1 MIAVKDMAYVR
12 YQAPDLDAMER
23 CLLDF
28 GLHRVRRSDDA
39 LHMRSHGSAP
49 FVHVTQRGPAASI
62 GFGLIAGSADDLR
75 HLAAET
81 GKRVEPSDEPGGGL
95 RVTLTDPA
103 GLRVD
108 VVHGQ
113 VAVQTLPV
121 RAPMQRNLPG
131 TPTRINRTVR
141 TQPGPSQVLRAGHVA
156 LLVPDFNAAYDF
168 YTRLL
173 GMRLSDGYQAGPDE
187 QTGRRLPALRPWRHA
202 GRPPHRRARL
212 AAGLAVRPHRP
223 QRLRSH
229 RPRRPDARP
238 RAPARARPQTQLGLG
253 RHVEG
258 SQLFDYWR
266 DPFGHKIEHWTDG
279 DMVNDSYAP
288 HRVPMDP
295 GRLAQWAPP
304 INAEFFE

>member
-75 HLAAET
+75 RLAAET
-81 GKRVEPSDEPGGGL
+81 GTRVEPSDEPGGGL

-113 VAVQTLPV
+113 VAARRRCRCARRCSATCRARRHASIARCAPSRAHRRCCAPAMWRCSCPTSTPPTTSTRVCSACVCPTATRPGRMNRLVAAFLHCGLGDTPVDHHTVALVSPPGLPS
-121 RAPMQRNLPG
+121 G
-131 TPTRINRTVR
+131 RIDHSAFEVTDLDDLMR
-141 TQPGPSQVLRAGHVA
+141 GHEHLRARGHKHSWG
-156 LLVPDFNAAYDF
+156 
-168 YTRLL
+168 R
-173 GMRLSDGYQAGPDE
+173 GPPC
-187 QTGRRLPALRPWRHA
+187 RRQPALRLLA
-202 GRPPHRRARL
+202 RPL
-212 AAGLAVRPHRP
+212 RP
-223 QRLRSH
+223 QDRTLDRRRHGQRQLRAA
-229 RPRRPDARP
+229 PR
-238 RAPARARPQTQLGLG
+238 
-253 RHVEG
+253 
-258 SQLFDYWR
+258 
-266 DPFGHKIEHWTDG
+266 TDG
-279 DMVNDSYAP
+279 PGPAGAMGTTDQR
-288 HRVPMDP
+288 RV
-295 GRLAQWAPP
+295 L
-304 INAEFFE
+304 